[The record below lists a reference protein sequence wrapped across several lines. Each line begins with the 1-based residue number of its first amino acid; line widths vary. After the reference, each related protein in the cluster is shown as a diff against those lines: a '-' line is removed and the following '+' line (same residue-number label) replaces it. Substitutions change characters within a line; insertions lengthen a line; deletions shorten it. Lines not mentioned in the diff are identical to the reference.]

1 MAQPLQ
7 QQAWGPSM
15 VGPEQA
21 AGWQAGVPPEMMM
34 QGMAAM
40 QGVPM
45 QMVMGPM
52 GPMVAP
58 MGALPPG
65 AMAAPQLTQ
74 MLVDAARGGRSSNV
88 FFKTRICNKWRA
100 GSCPYGDKCTYAHGE
115 HELRYVP
122 PEIVAQLEANQK
134 MQEAMAPRGGGEQQR
149 GEEGS
154 AGGPGA
160 GPHGQGMQQSYYKT
174 RLCIKYMQTGYC
186 HKGTNCTFAHGYEDL
201 RQPGAPMSPRMSQDP
216 MSPGRMPMSPGGMA
230 MMGGAPGGMMPMG
243 MAPSAA
249 AMAAAGRGMPMPMG
263 MPGMMPM
270 MAPPPQGRYAGQQQM
285 QQRSPR
291 AGGGY
296 GGGGRDEATAA
307 RRRAAAMCQIAG
319 VGEVGAEEPHPA
331 AMQAAMNE
339 VRSGAAFRDSP
350 YADGVADLV
359 RPHQGGN

>member
-7 QQAWGPSM
+7 QAAPGAWGSVEP
-15 VGPEQA
+15 GA
-21 AGWQAGVPPEMMM
+21 AGVPWQAGMHPEMMM

-40 QGVPM
+40 PGVPM

-122 PEIVAQLEANQK
+122 PEIVAQLEAQQK
-134 MQEAMAPRGGGEQQR
+134 MQEAMAPRGGEQQR
-149 GEEGS
+149 GEEGC
-154 AGGPGA
+154 AGPGS

-201 RQPGAPMSPRMSQDP
+201 RQPGAPMSPRMSQDA
-216 MSPGRMPMSPGGMA
+216 MSPGRMAMSPSGMP
-230 MMGGAPGGMMPMG
+230 MMGAAPGGMMPMG

-249 AMAAAGRGMPMPMG
+249 AMAAAGRGMPMAMP

-270 MAPPPQGRYAGQQQM
+270 MPPGRFPAQQQM

-296 GGGGRDEATAA
+296 GGGGRDEAAAA
-307 RRRAAAMCQIAG
+307 RRRAAAMCQISG

-359 RPHQGGN
+359 RPQQGGS